1 MPEWVPRESN
11 KWLHEIR
18 KTMQDMKGEF
28 NKDIEI
34 LEKNQIKILK
44 MKNLKLKNL
53 SWKCS

>member
-1 MPEWVPRESN
+1 
-11 KWLHEIR
+11 
-18 KTMQDMKGEF
+18 MQDMKGEF

>member
-34 LEKNQIKILK
+34 LEKIK
-44 MKNLKLKNL
+44 
-53 SWKCS
+53 